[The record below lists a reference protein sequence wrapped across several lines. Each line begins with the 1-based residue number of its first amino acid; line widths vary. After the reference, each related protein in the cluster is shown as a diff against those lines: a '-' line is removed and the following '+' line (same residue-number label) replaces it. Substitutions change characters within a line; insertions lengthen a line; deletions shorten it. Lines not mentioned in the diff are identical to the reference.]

1 MAKEIYFIFMGIV
14 GVLFGGGGL
23 LSFFALRLI
32 RGYDKQI
39 KELYERTENI
49 PAIETDIDWLKKNVF
64 KD

>member
-1 MAKEIYFIFMGIV
+1 LAKEIYFIFMGIV

-23 LSFFALRLI
+23 LSFFTLRLI